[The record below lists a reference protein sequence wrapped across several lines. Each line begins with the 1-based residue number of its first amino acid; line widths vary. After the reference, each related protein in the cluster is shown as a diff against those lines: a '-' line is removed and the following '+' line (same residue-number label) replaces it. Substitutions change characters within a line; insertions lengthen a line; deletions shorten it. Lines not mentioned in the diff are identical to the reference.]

1 MMQMNFAGQTV
12 RTYTIEEQIGGGGQG
27 RVYRAQDTKNARVV
41 ALKVIRTEDIGNA
54 DAVKRFQMEAAIS
67 FRLKHP
73 CIVPLYDF
81 WIDKH
86 GVWMAM
92 AFMEGGNLRSR
103 FVQSVLS
110 LAAAGAMLDR
120 IAWALQAAHRISV
133 IHRDVKPDN
142 ILFDADGVA
151 YLSDFGA
158 AKRLKAERITRT
170 GIVVGSPGYF
180 PPEVIQKGTITAHT
194 DIFSLGVVM
203 YEALTSE
210 HPFDA
215 ASGLQM
221 IVNILQNPVP
231 NICLKRP
238 EIPSAV
244 AEVIW
249 KATAKAANDRYPD
262 PMALADAFRAAAN
275 LPETPL
281 PIITDTDTGEIM
293 LPNDS

>member
-1 MMQMNFAGQTV
+1 MDFVGQTI
-12 RTYTIEEQIGGGGQG
+12 RTYSVAEQIGGGGQG
-27 RVYRAQDTKNARVV
+27 RVYRAHDTKHGRSV

-54 DAVKRFQMEAAIS
+54 EAVKRFQMEAAIS

-103 FVQSVLS
+103 FTQHVLTV
-110 LAAAGAMLDR
+110 AEAGAMLDR
-120 IAWALQAAHRISV
+120 IAWALRAAHRISV

-142 ILFDADGVA
+142 ILFDAQGLA

-158 AKRLKAERITRT
+158 AKRLKAEKITRT

-180 PPEVIQKGTITAHT
+180 PPEIIQKGTITPYT
-194 DIFSLGVVM
+194 DIFSLGVVL

-231 NICLKRP
+231 DIRLKRP
-238 EIPSAV
+238 ELPPAI

-249 KATAKAANDRYPD
+249 KATHKTADARYPD
-262 PMALADAFRAAAN
+262 AMALAEAFRTAAD

-281 PIITDTDTGEIM
+281 PMITDTDTGEIM
-293 LPNDS
+293 LPSDS

>member
-1 MMQMNFAGQTV
+1 MNFIGQTI
-12 RTYTIEEQIGGGGQG
+12 RNYDIEEQIGGGGQG
-27 RVYRAQDTKNARVV
+27 RVFRAQDPKNERTV

-54 DAVKRFQMEAAIS
+54 EAVKRFQIEAAIS

-103 FVQSVLS
+103 FEASPLS
-110 LAAAGAMLDR
+110 LEDAGVMLDR
-120 IAWALQAAHRISV
+120 IAWALTAAHRISV

-142 ILFDADGVA
+142 ILFDAQGLA

-170 GIVVGSPGYF
+170 GIMVGSPGYF
-180 PPEVIQKGTITAHT
+180 PPEVIQKGTITPAA
-194 DIFSLGVVM
+194 DVFSLGIVL
-203 YEALTSE
+203 YEALTGE
-210 HPFDA
+210 HPFDDS
-215 ASGLQM
+215 SGLQM
-221 IVNILQNPVP
+221 IVNILQKPVP
-231 NICLKRP
+231 DIREKRP
-238 EIPSAV
+238 EFPESITK
-244 AEVIW
+244 VIW
-249 KATAKAANDRYPD
+249 TATAKTISDRYTL
-262 PMALADAFRAAAN
+262 PMALANAFRAAAN

-281 PIITDTDTGEIM
+281 PVITDTDTGEIM
-293 LPNDS
+293 LPGE